1 MGRIVIAGGS
11 GGIGG
16 AIARRLCARGDEVTL
31 VARDRDKLERLA
43 GEIGAA
49 SLVADVTEE
58 AGLAALDAI
67 TAAGPLDGFVYA
79 VGTIT
84 VRPLGSLTLAD
95 FERDFR
101 VNALGAALVLQRL
114 QAALKASGNA
124 AVVLFSSVAVGQGFS
139 GHASIAMAKGA
150 VEGLTRSLAAEW
162 APAVRVNCIAPSL
175 TRTPLAS
182 ALTGNATL
190 AKAVAELHA
199 LRRLGEP
206 DDVAGFAAFLLSSE
220 SSWMTGQVLG
230 VDGGRSSLR
239 TKG

>member
-1 MGRIVIAGGS
+1 MSRIVIAGGT
-11 GGIGG
+11 GGIGA
-16 AIARRLCARGDEVTL
+16 AIARRLCARGDVVTL
-31 VARDRDKLERLA
+31 VARDRDKLARLA

-49 SLVADVTEE
+49 ALVADVTEE
-58 AGLAALDAI
+58 DGLAALDAVV
-67 TAAGPLDGFVYA
+67 AAGPLDGFVHA
-79 VGTIT
+79 IGTIT
-84 VRPLGSLTLAD
+84 VKPLGGLTLAD

-101 VNALGAALVLQRL
+101 VNALSAALVLQRL
-114 QAALKASGNA
+114 QPALKASANA
-124 AVVLFSSVAVGQGFS
+124 AVVLFSSVAAGQGFS

-162 APAVRVNCIAPSL
+162 APSVRVNCIAPSL
-175 TRTPLAS
+175 TRTPLAA

-190 AKAVAELHA
+190 AKAVADLHA

-206 DDVAGFAAFLLSSE
+206 DDVAALAAFLLSNE
-220 SSWMTGQVLG
+220 AGWMTGQVLG